1 MSPASKRLIR
11 DLLLTAA
18 AYAISMLAWTNLL
31 WPVRSDIAQALF
43 IAIPIAPAIMLVLI
57 FLRFLR
63 SLDEFQQRI
72 QYLSIGFSA
81 LATGLTTYTVGS
93 LEHLWALQGFYFH
106 AQWVLPLLLIYWG
119 AALLYFSKR
128 YQ

>member
-1 MSPASKRLIR
+1 MSPASKRFIR
-11 DLLLTAA
+11 ELLLTAA
-18 AYAISMLAWTNLL
+18 AYAISMLAWTNL
-31 WPVRSDIAQALF
+31 WWRVESDITQALF
-43 IAIPIAPAIMLVLI
+43 LAIPIAPAIMLILI
-57 FLRFLR
+57 FVRFLR

-72 QYLSIGFSA
+72 QYLSIAVSA
-81 LATGLTTYTVGS
+81 LATGLTTYTIGS

-128 YQ
+128 YE